1 MYTIIQ
7 NTEDEKEDSMN
18 EGHRESRDRY
28 SLRGRVFES
37 IREDILNGRYEQD
50 TELKEATIGAELG
63 VSRTPVREA
72 LRQLELEGLVTIIPS
87 RGAHVNRITA
97 KDVEDIYVIRSM
109 LEGLCT
115 RWATEH
121 ITQEQLE
128 NMEETLCLSEY
139 HTGKKNFEKLYELD
153 SQFHEQLYEAGG
165 SRILNHVLSDFHDYV
180 KRARKASISAEDR
193 SIHSTEEHRA
203 IFEAIR
209 EKDAD
214 RAEELAR
221 EHVKHTIENIEAHG
235 LEKLM

>member
-1 MYTIIQ
+1 
-7 NTEDEKEDSMN
+7 MN